1 VDETVARFEFRTFAP
16 HMGTTEQRVRALS
29 PCDSISES
37 REIYL
42 LDCENALENN
52 VKIRDGR
59 LDLKRLVERRQGLE
73 RWKPAGRWDFP
84 LSLDT
89 IRKLWPKAMLQRN
102 LGLSSG
108 ITRAEL
114 LQAAAE
120 LCSGLHRVNIFK
132 RRFRFSLMNCD
143 AELDR
148 LIINGAELESFAAE
162 SEDPQAVLEVVAAL
176 RIEDFENQC
185 YPLILCRLLGRLPMP
200 DEKDYG
206 T

>member
-1 VDETVARFEFRTFAP
+1 MDDTIARFEFRIFAP

-37 REIYL
+37 REVYL

-59 LDLKRLVERRQGLE
+59 LDVKRLVERRQGLE

-89 IRKLWPKAMLQRN
+89 VRTLWPKAVLQRSP
-102 LGLSSG
+102 GPSSG

-114 LQAAAE
+114 LRAATE
-120 LCSGLHRVNIFK
+120 RGSGFHRANIFNLETAVD
-132 RRFRFSLMNCD
+132 RFV
-143 AELDR
+143 E
-148 LIINGAELESFAAE
+148 
-162 SEDPQAVLEVVAAL
+162 AV
-176 RIEDFENQC
+176 
-185 YPLILCRLLGRLPMP
+185 
-200 DEKDYG
+200 
-206 T
+206 TT